1 MSVGD
6 DHVRRLSEEARVG
19 LGGQATLPCRKSR
32 FPGRRVRASTANS
45 LESYWSE
52 VSDLGAAVGTGAA
65 GDVLVAKERL
75 SSEISASATRW
86 VFVLLSARAALKACL
101 ARKMES
107 WTLRRAALSDA
118 AMAAFVDAVGGLRGF
133 GSVGGGASGR

>member
-1 MSVGD
+1 MFVASARKHGSGSVA
-6 DHVRRLSEEARVG
+6 RL
-19 LGGQATLPCRKSR
+19 R
-32 FPGRRVRASTANS
+32 FPAGSPGFRAAGSGHRPRIRWKVT
-45 LESYWSE
+45 WSE

-86 VFVLLSARAALKACL
+86 VFVLLSSRAALKACL